1 MRLHEYQS
9 KELLR
14 KYGVQTPRGYPCFD
28 VREVEK
34 AAKRLG
40 KVLVKPQIH
49 LGDAASCLQSPM
61 ASSRTEARVCAE
73 QIFSQPVGPRAAT
86 VRRILVEEVVAGVA
100 KFRLRVTGGD
110 SASITV
116 SVSSL
121 AAPGSSE
128 ALLHEENI
136 ATSDGMNESRAFAII
151 DKLAVPDAARQS
163 ALAMFMGVARMAIE
177 RGAAELEINPVV
189 LSERQVLTAVGVIA
203 NFTEESLV
211 THPEIGSMRDPDEAN
226 HDGRA

>member
-1 MRLHEYQS
+1 VRLHEYQS

-28 VREVEK
+28 LREVEK

-49 LGDAASCLQSPM
+49 LGEASACLQSPM
-61 ASSRTEARVCAE
+61 ATSRTEARACGE
-73 QIFSQPVGPRAAT
+73 QIFTQPVGPRAAT
-86 VRRILVEEVVAGVA
+86 VRRILVEEIVAGVA
-100 KFRLRVTGGD
+100 RFGLRVTGGD
-110 SASITV
+110 SPSITV
-116 SVSSL
+116 AVFTL
-121 AAPGSSE
+121 GAQGSSD

-136 ATSDGMNESRAFAII
+136 PTAEGMNESRAFAII
-151 DKLAVPDAARQS
+151 DKLAIPDAARQS
-163 ALAMFMGVARMAIE
+163 ALAMIMGVARMAIE
-177 RGAAELEINPVV
+177 RGAAVLEINPVV
-189 LSERQVLTAVGVIA
+189 LSERQVLTAVGVVA
-203 NFTEESLV
+203 NFTEESLI

>member
-49 LGDAASCLQSPM
+49 LGDAAGCLQSPM
-61 ASSRTEARVCAE
+61 ASSRTEARACGE

-100 KFRLRVTGGD
+100 KFRLRVSGGD

-116 SVSSL
+116 SVWSL
-121 AAPGSSE
+121 AAPGESE
-128 ALLHEENI
+128 TLIHEENI

-151 DKLAVPDAARQS
+151 DKLAIPDAARQS
-163 ALAMFMGVARMAIE
+163 ALAMLMGVARMAIE
-177 RGAAELEINPVV
+177 RGAAVLEINPVV

-203 NFTEESLV
+203 NFTEESLI